1 MDAFIFVPSIRE
13 AAIRPPQSGT
23 PKPSSPASPPAAAQL
38 VVRAVHLG
46 MVRTGTYQRKGGH
59 GGHRNGG
66 LRPGHLEEQGGRVA
80 AAAAKAKRAADAQ
93 AEADEAKRQKR
104 AFWQQWTAPS
114 SSQQTTSNQQ
124 QSSQPAAYAESEQP
138 AQQQPA

>member
-23 PKPSSPASPPAAAQL
+23 PSRRLQL
-38 VVRAVHLG
+38 RLRRLSVVLTAVHLG

-66 LRPGHLEEQGGRVA
+66 LRPGHWEEQGGRVA

-93 AEADEAKRQKR
+93 AEADVAKRQKR
-104 AFWQQWTAPS
+104 AFWQQWAAPS

-124 QSSQPAAYAESEQP
+124 QSSQPAADAESEQP